1 MQTRITRLL
10 GIEHPVLCPGMTYV
24 ANADLVAAV
33 SNAGGLGILAVGH
46 LGPEETRAEI
56 RRTRSLTDKPFG
68 VGVALIMPGATANAE
83 VAIEEKV
90 PVLNFSLGKGDWI
103 CQRVHAYG
111 GKVIATVVNQKH
123 AKGAER
129 AGVDALLV
137 TGHEAAA
144 HGGDVTSLVLVP
156 AIRQVTNLPIIAT
169 GGFGTGGGLV
179 AALALGADAVAMGT
193 RFATSRESPVHQRTK
208 DLILKKE
215 VTDTIYNSN
224 FDSMPCR
231 VMKTPTS
238 EKRMAKRLTLWRAF
252 WRALLAARES
262 GRPMLGLIGEVL
274 RNGLVQTLKLAYFGA
289 ATDEIRRAIQDGDH
303 DRGIQLIGQVQGLLH
318 DVPSVA
324 DIMQRTLAEA
334 GAALAEVSA
343 QVLAVAVTVAQA
355 APAVVE
361 GTGPAAGPA
370 GDAPA
375 DRQPSLA

>member
-1 MQTRITRLL
+1 MKTRITELL

-56 RRTRSLTDKPFG
+56 RRTRHLTDKPFG
-68 VGVALIMPGATANAE
+68 VGVALLMPGAHANAE
-83 VAIEEKV
+83 VAIEERV
-90 PVLNFSLGKGDWI
+90 PVVNFSLGKGDWI
-103 CQRVHAYG
+103 CERVHAYG
-111 GKVIATVVNQKH
+111 GKVIATVVTEKH

-156 AIRQVTNLPIIAT
+156 AIRQVTSLPIIAT

-193 RFATSRESPVHQRTK
+193 RFATSCESPVHQRTK
-208 DLILKKE
+208 NLILEKSAA
-215 VTDTIYNSN
+215 DTLYNSN

-238 EKRMAKRLTLWRAF
+238 EKRMANKLTLWRAM
-252 WRALLAARES
+252 WRALVAARES
-262 GRPMLGLIGEVL
+262 GRPLLGLVAEVM
-274 RNGLVQTLKLAYFGA
+274 RNGLEQTLKLAYFGA
-289 ATDEIRRAIQDGDH
+289 ATGEIRRAIIDGDH
-303 DRGIQLIGQVQGLLH
+303 VRGIQLIGQVQGLLH
-318 DVPSVA
+318 DVPTVQE
-324 DIMQRTLAEA
+324 IMQRTLAEA
-334 GAALAEVSA
+334 DLALVHVSA
-343 QVLAVAVTVAQA
+343 QMAI
-355 APAVVE
+355 APAH
-361 GTGPAAGPA
+361 AI
-370 GDAPA
+370 APPIESIA
-375 DRQPSLA
+375 